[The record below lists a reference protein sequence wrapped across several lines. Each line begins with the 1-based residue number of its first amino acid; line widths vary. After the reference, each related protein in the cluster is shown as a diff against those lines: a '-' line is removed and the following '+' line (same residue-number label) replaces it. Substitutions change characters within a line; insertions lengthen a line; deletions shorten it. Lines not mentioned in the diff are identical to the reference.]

1 MKVLY
6 TRISSVDQKTDRQR
20 VTEKDY
26 DIVVEDKCSGS
37 IPFFDREGGKEI
49 LKYTDAGVLT
59 SLSVWEIDRLGRNLR
74 DILNTIHFF
83 SEKGIIIY
91 FINQGLKTI
100 DDQGKENSITKL
112 IISIL
117 GIVGEM
123 ERNQLKERQKA
134 GIQLAKLRNVYKGRK
149 PGSNEN
155 ILEFLKKP
163 QNQKVLEYLKKGY
176 KCKEAA
182 LLADV
187 HHNTVTKIRK
197 LGFLNGC
204 VVAV

>member
-20 VTEKDY
+20 VTESDF
-26 DIVVEDKCSGS
+26 DLVVEDKCSGA
-37 IPFFDREGGKEI
+37 IPFFEREGGKEV
-49 LKYTDAGVLT
+49 LKYTDAGILT

-83 SEKGIIIY
+83 TQRNITIY
-91 FINQGLKTI
+91 FVNQGLKTI
-100 DDQGKENSITKL
+100 DDHGKENPISKL

-123 ERNQLKERQKA
+123 ERNQIKERQKE
-134 GIQLAKLRNVYKGRK
+134 GIRIAKLKNIYKGRK
-149 PGSNEN
+149 PGSDEN
-155 ILEFLKKP
+155 MLEFLEKP
-163 QNQKVLEYLKKGY
+163 KNKKVLNFLKKGY

-182 LLADV
+182 VLADV
-187 HHNTVTKIRK
+187 HYNTVTKIRK
-197 LGFLNGC
+197 LGFMNGN
-204 VVAV
+204 

>member
-20 VTEKDY
+20 ITEKDF

-37 IPFFDREGGKEI
+37 IPFFEREGGKEA
-49 LKYTDAGVLT
+49 LKYVTEGILT

-83 SEKGIIIY
+83 TERNITIY

-100 DDQGKENSITKL
+100 DDQGKENPISKL

-123 ERNQLKERQKA
+123 ERNQIKERQRE
-134 GIQLAKLRNVYKGRK
+134 GVRLAKLKGVYKGRK
-149 PGSNEN
+149 PGSVEN
-155 ILEFLKKP
+155 TLEFLGKD
-163 QNQKVLEYLKKGY
+163 QNKKVLDYLKKGF

-182 LLADV
+182 LLAGV
-187 HHNTVTKIRK
+187 HINTVTKIKK
-197 LGFLNGC
+197 LGLLNIG
-204 VVAV
+204 

>member
-20 VTEKDY
+20 ITEKDF
-26 DIVVEDKCSGS
+26 DMVIEDKCSGS
-37 IPFFDREGGKEI
+37 IPFFEREGGKE
-49 LKYTDAGVLT
+49 
-59 SLSVWEIDRLGRNLR
+59 
-74 DILNTIHFF
+74 
-83 SEKGIIIY
+83 
-91 FINQGLKTI
+91 
-100 DDQGKENSITKL
+100 
-112 IISIL
+112 
-117 GIVGEM
+117 
-123 ERNQLKERQKA
+123 
-134 GIQLAKLRNVYKGRK
+134 
-149 PGSNEN
+149 
-155 ILEFLKKP
+155 
-163 QNQKVLEYLKKGY
+163 VLEYLKKGY